1 LLTNADLDHVLGV
14 LCLREGAHTNLYAP
28 GAVRQTLDRYLGFS
42 DILSTFSGV
51 AWHEPS
57 MDQFEPLETT
67 EGQKEG
73 SRLMYRAIELSRKP
87 PPFAKHIPAQGAQ
100 SVAYQLMDAQTG
112 GRLLVA
118 PDVGAL
124 NDDLLQ
130 ALSSSHAVLFDGTF
144 WSADELTRFK
154 SRAPK
159 ASEMGHVTIQD
170 CSLRLLGEL
179 SARHKI
185 YIHINNTNP
194 ILASNSP
201 ERTVVES
208 AGIMVGTDGFEFE
221 L

>member
-1 LLTNADLDHVLGV
+1 
-14 LCLREGAHTNLYAP
+14 
-28 GAVRQTLDRYLGFS
+28 
-42 DILSTFSGV
+42 
-51 AWHEPS
+51 
-57 MDQFEPLETT
+57 
-67 EGQKEG
+67 
-73 SRLMYRAIELSRKP
+73 
-87 PPFAKHIPAQGAQ
+87 
-100 SVAYQLMDAQTG
+100 LMDAQTG

-124 NDDLLQ
+124 NDDLLK

-201 ERTVVES
+201 ERTAVES